1 MKEVNLE
8 ARFLKYKNSDTNQ
21 SEADSNII
29 IHKWQNSL
37 AIILDSQV
45 NLLSS
50 PKYAGSWVH
59 DKL

>member
-1 MKEVNLE
+1 MQEVNLE
-8 ARFLKYKNSDTNQ
+8 VRFLKCKNSDANQ
-21 SEADSNII
+21 SEADSYIN
-29 IHKWQNSL
+29 KWQNGL